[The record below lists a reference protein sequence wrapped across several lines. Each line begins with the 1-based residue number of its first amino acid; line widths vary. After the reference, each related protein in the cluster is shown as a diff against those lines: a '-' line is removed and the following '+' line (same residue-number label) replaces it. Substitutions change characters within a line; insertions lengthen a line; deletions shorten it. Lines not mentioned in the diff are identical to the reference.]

1 MSLDRLK
8 EIKLFEGKSLD
19 EIFQVI
25 YSQSLEEREEAI
37 VTFKRF
43 REMVSDPED
52 LFMSGDKPHPYLDS
66 AHKATENLIKMI
78 TASHKLLELESE
90 EKDSV
95 NAGDILDLLAQEGI
109 APKRFMQTSSE
120 KDKKED
126 IIMSLKKQKGG
137 KDKLEPSDYAIAT
150 ARAKKVAE
158 IKDIIRKAIQ
168 NG

>member
-95 NAGDILDLLAQEGI
+95 NAGDILDLLDQEGI

-126 IIMSLKKQKGG
+126 EQAIVEFP
-137 KDKLEPSDYAIAT
+137 KLNS
-150 ARAKKVAE
+150 KKV
-158 IKDIIRKAIQ
+158 
-168 NG
+168 

>member
-1 MSLDRLK
+1 MSLDRLR

-25 YSQSLEEREEAI
+25 YSQSIEEREEAI

-95 NAGDILDLLAQEGI
+95 NAGDILDLLDQEGI

-126 IIMSLKKQKGG
+126 EQAIVEFPKLNSKK
-137 KDKLEPSDYAIAT
+137 A
-150 ARAKKVAE
+150 
-158 IKDIIRKAIQ
+158 
-168 NG
+168 

>member
-95 NAGDILDLLAQEGI
+95 NAGDILDLLDQEGI
-109 APKRFMQTSSE
+109 APKRFMQTSGE
-120 KDKKED
+120 EDKKED
-126 IIMSLKKQKGG
+126 EQAIVEFP
-137 KDKLEPSDYAIAT
+137 KLNS
-150 ARAKKVAE
+150 KKV
-158 IKDIIRKAIQ
+158 
-168 NG
+168 

>member
-8 EIKLFEGKSLD
+8 QIKLFDGKSLD

-25 YSQSLEEREEAI
+25 YSQSLEEREEAF

-43 REMVSDPED
+43 REMVTDPED

-95 NAGDILDLLAQEGI
+95 NAGDILDLLDQEGI
-109 APKRFMQTSSE
+109 APKRFMQTSNEES
-120 KDKKED
+120 KKENETA
-126 IIMSLKKQKGG
+126 IVEFPKLNSKK
-137 KDKLEPSDYAIAT
+137 A
-150 ARAKKVAE
+150 
-158 IKDIIRKAIQ
+158 
-168 NG
+168 

>member
-1 MSLDRLK
+1 MSLDRLR

-25 YSQSLEEREEAI
+25 YSQSLEEREEAF

-43 REMVSDPED
+43 REMVTDPED

-95 NAGDILDLLAQEGI
+95 NASDILDLLDQEGI

-120 KDKKED
+120 ESKKED
-126 IIMSLKKQKGG
+126 ETAIVEFPKLNSKK
-137 KDKLEPSDYAIAT
+137 A
-150 ARAKKVAE
+150 
-158 IKDIIRKAIQ
+158 
-168 NG
+168 

>member
-25 YSQSLEEREEAI
+25 YSQSIEEREEAI

-95 NAGDILDLLAQEGI
+95 NASDILDLLDQEGI
-109 APKRFMQTSSE
+109 APKRFMQTSGE
-120 KDKKED
+120 ENKKED
-126 IIMSLKKQKGG
+126 EQAIVEFPKLSGKK
-137 KDKLEPSDYAIAT
+137 A
-150 ARAKKVAE
+150 
-158 IKDIIRKAIQ
+158 
-168 NG
+168 

>member
-95 NAGDILDLLAQEGI
+95 NAGDILDLLDQEGI
-109 APKRFMQTSSE
+109 APKRFMHTSSE

-126 IIMSLKKQKGG
+126 EQAIVEFPKLNSKK
-137 KDKLEPSDYAIAT
+137 A
-150 ARAKKVAE
+150 
-158 IKDIIRKAIQ
+158 
-168 NG
+168 

>member
-95 NAGDILDLLAQEGI
+95 NAGDILDLLDQEGI
-109 APKRFMQTSSE
+109 APKRFMQTSGE

-126 IIMSLKKQKGG
+126 EQAIVEFP
-137 KDKLEPSDYAIAT
+137 KLNS
-150 ARAKKVAE
+150 KKV
-158 IKDIIRKAIQ
+158 
-168 NG
+168 

>member
-25 YSQSLEEREEAI
+25 YSQSIEEREEAI

-95 NAGDILDLLAQEGI
+95 NAGDILDLLDQEGI
-109 APKRFMQTSSE
+109 APKRFMQTSGE
-120 KDKKED
+120 ENKKED
-126 IIMSLKKQKGG
+126 EQAIVEFPKLNSKK
-137 KDKLEPSDYAIAT
+137 A
-150 ARAKKVAE
+150 
-158 IKDIIRKAIQ
+158 
-168 NG
+168 

>member
-95 NAGDILDLLAQEGI
+95 NAGDILDLLDQEGI

-126 IIMSLKKQKGG
+126 EQAIVEFPKLNSKK
-137 KDKLEPSDYAIAT
+137 A
-150 ARAKKVAE
+150 
-158 IKDIIRKAIQ
+158 
-168 NG
+168 

>member
-8 EIKLFEGKSLD
+8 QIKLFDGKSLD

-25 YSQSLEEREEAI
+25 YSQSIEEREEAI

-43 REMVSDPED
+43 REMVTDPED

-95 NAGDILDLLAQEGI
+95 NASDILDLLDQEGI

-120 KDKKED
+120 ESKKENEN
-126 IIMSLKKQKGG
+126 MENVK
-137 KDKLEPSDYAIAT
+137 PSKTYQIDHF
-150 ARAKKVAE
+150 RPF
-158 IKDIIRKAIQ
+158 
-168 NG
+168 

>member
-43 REMVSDPED
+43 REMVSDPEV

-95 NAGDILDLLAQEGI
+95 NAGDILDLLDQEGI
-109 APKRFMQTSSE
+109 APKRFMQTSGE
-120 KDKKED
+120 EDKKED
-126 IIMSLKKQKGG
+126 EQAIVEFP
-137 KDKLEPSDYAIAT
+137 KLNS
-150 ARAKKVAE
+150 KKV
-158 IKDIIRKAIQ
+158 
-168 NG
+168 

>member
-1 MSLDRLK
+1 MSLDRLR

-25 YSQSLEEREEAI
+25 YSQSLEEREEAF

-43 REMVSDPED
+43 REMVTDPED

-95 NAGDILDLLAQEGI
+95 NAGDILDLLDQEGI
-109 APKRFMQTSSE
+109 APKRFMQTSGE
-120 KDKKED
+120 ADKKED
-126 IIMSLKKQKGG
+126 
-137 KDKLEPSDYAIAT
+137 E
-150 ARAKKVAE
+150 
-158 IKDIIRKAIQ
+158 KAIFEFPKL
-168 NG
+168 NSKKA

>member
-95 NAGDILDLLAQEGI
+95 NAGDILDLLDQEGI
-109 APKRFMQTSSE
+109 APKRFMQTSGE
-120 KDKKED
+120 ENKKED
-126 IIMSLKKQKGG
+126 EQAIVEFPKLNSKK
-137 KDKLEPSDYAIAT
+137 A
-150 ARAKKVAE
+150 
-158 IKDIIRKAIQ
+158 
-168 NG
+168 